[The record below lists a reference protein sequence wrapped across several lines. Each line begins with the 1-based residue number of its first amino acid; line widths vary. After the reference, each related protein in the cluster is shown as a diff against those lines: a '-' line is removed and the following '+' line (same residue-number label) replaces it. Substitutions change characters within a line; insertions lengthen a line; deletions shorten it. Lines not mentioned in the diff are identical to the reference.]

1 MDEAERQIRQA
12 IRVNPN
18 HLKSRLLLGRI
29 LLESGSE
36 KRVTESVEV
45 LEAAYGYDPA
55 SALPDLI
62 KTLLALA
69 GMQADD
75 GRQLKL
81 YDRILQLQP
90 GQPAA
95 LERQKA
101 VWKTRGEDAL
111 KRGELEEALNA
122 FQNSGEELQALRVRQ
137 LMARTLLI
145 PLLESARQHESRND
159 WEQAISL
166 YRSLF
171 KQYPDDQELLER
183 MKTAHNQ
190 AKAFQLE
197 TARQYERRNEWMQA
211 VSLY

>member
-1 MDEAERQIRQA
+1 VDEAERQIRQA